1 MAARVNFTIKL
12 TLAATGPL
20 VEKSSELWAV
30 PAVKNS
36 HAHSTLNIL
45 IKFDIMAD
53 IVVKSISF
61 DDTNKC

>member
-1 MAARVNFTIKL
+1 MYSREIIR
-12 TLAATGPL
+12 TLGSAC
-20 VEKSSELWAV
+20 SEEFSCS
-30 PAVKNS
+30 P
-36 HAHSTLNIL
+36 TLNIL